1 MLQLCNVCR
10 EEIRVSVSGG
20 GVVAG
25 CGCGETQPCSR
36 RDSALRA
43 HARLAR
49 WKELGIPHES
59 VGVIRGGGMSSARRA
74 TGNASGEVVVPK
86 PRSFDGEQRTQAIA
100 DRIAD
105 CAEFLHLAPCDLSRP
120 DFVKYAKLAW
130 PTAYADIVRDL
141 SLLGG
146 YDAIRATYYPP
157 QPTDRAETLYQI
169 RQHAKLNRRLGATA
183 ISDDLHFKQI
193 EEWAAKVFNA
203 REPVKA
209 PAYLKRGRGDEIE
222 RELILLLG
230 DQHIGANINGKQT
243 GGPDYGP
250 VEEARSHAQ
259 CVRRL
264 LDWKPEHRRKTGLT
278 VCWLGDLHDGD
289 IHDPRSRAE
298 MWEQKCRAI
307 WVGTAFVE
315 RVAPEFLHVRNHCYT
330 GNHDRDT
337 NRHPERATSAKFDS
351 HATVS
356 YFAMKMA
363 TRGMPNVSWDIPMSA
378 FSTFEIFGHHYYAT
392 HGDTDL
398 HTGNPGQ
405 GIPVGKLNAEANEIN
420 ARLDPSK
427 RISVFFAAHAHT
439 YANAR
444 LGAGAEIFINGPM
457 TPLNSYAHSISVY
470 HGNSSQTM
478 IEAVPGHPVGDR
490 CPIDLDEK
498 VYADK
503 SLDKL
508 IPPFKEF

>member
-1 MLQLCNVCR
+1 MQQFQICQVCR
-10 EEIRVSVSGG
+10 SEIRVTAEGG
-20 GVVAG
+20 GFVAV
-25 CGCGETQPCSR
+25 CGCGAGQVCGAR
-36 RDSALRA
+36 KSAYRSL
-43 HARLAR
+43 
-49 WKELGIPHES
+49 
-59 VGVIRGGGMSSARRA
+59 RRA
-74 TGNASGEVVVPK
+74 TAAGRQATGEGDDTVEA
-86 PRSFDGEQRTQAIA
+86 RARHIA
-100 DRIAD
+100 DKIGEAAD
-105 CAEFLHLAPCDLSRP
+105 SFKIKPCDLTWH
-120 DFVKYAKLAW
+120 DFRAYGDIAW
-130 PTAYADIVRDL
+130 GNSSLGIVRRDITR
-141 SLLGG
+141 LGG
-146 YDAIRATYYPP
+146 FNAIRDTYYPP
-157 QPTDRAETLYQI
+157 EPTAHAEARFEI
-169 RQHAKLNRRLGATA
+169 RQHAALNRKLGVTA
-183 ISDDLHFKQI
+183 VSDEQHFKRM

-203 REPVKA
+203 REPAKA
-209 PAYLKRGRGDEIE
+209 PAFLKRGRGDEIE

-230 DQHIGANINGKQT
+230 DQHIGANINGRQT

-264 LDWKPEHRRKTGLT
+264 LDWKPEHRKKTGLT
-278 VCWLGDLHDGD
+278 VVWLGDLHDGD

-307 WVGTAFVE
+307 WVGTSFVE
-315 RVAPEFLHVRNHCYT
+315 RVAPEFLHVRNHCYS

-337 NRHPERATSAKFDS
+337 NRHPERATSAKYDS
-351 HATVS
+351 HATVA
-356 YFAMKMA
+356 YFAMKQA
-363 TRGMPNVSWDIPMSA
+363 TKGYQNVSWDIPMAA
-378 FSTFEIFGHHYYAT
+378 FSTFEIFGSWYYAT

-405 GIPVGKLNAEANEIN
+405 GIPVGRLNAEANEIN
-420 ARLDPSK
+420 ARLTPEK

-444 LGAGAEIFINGPM
+444 LGAGAEIFVNGPM

-498 VYADK
+498 VYRDK
-503 SLDKL
+503 SLDRL
-508 IPPFKEF
+508 IQPFKEF